1 MNYLNL
7 IFISVVYLFSIY
19 TYCICI
25 SLDTTHLHCISK
37 VVSPLYFLA
46 LYLYSCISYVSLW
59 IYFSGCISSA
69 LHYISIVVSPLYL
82 YGCISPVSS
91 LYFHGSDSFVSL
103 LSYLLCISSLSQL
116 LYLLC
121 IFSISPL
128 ISITVSPLNL
138 LYISMVVSP
147 LYLYGCIFSK
157 SLWREDRYFTSIEST
172 LYGFKVISIS
182 HSSMHRVYCTGQTI
196 MYNLDLQNR
205 RTPPLL
211 PPF

>member
-1 MNYLNL
+1 M
-7 IFISVVYLFSIY
+7 
-19 TYCICI
+19 
-25 SLDTTHLHCISK
+25 
-37 VVSPLYFLA
+37 
-46 LYLYSCISYVSLW
+46 YLYGCSSYVSLW

-69 LHYISIVVSPLYL
+69 LHYISIVVSSLYL

-91 LYFHGSDSFVSL
+91 LYFYGSDSFVSLLTL

-121 IFSISPL
+121 IFPISPL
-128 ISITVSPLNL
+128 ISITVSPLYILYISITVSHLNL

-205 RTPPLL
+205 RTPPLDSL
-211 PPF
+211 HFSNSNRLCIPRTIYSFILLFRLLLSFF